1 MEPRHHGAANVLI
14 TAAGRRTSLVE
25 AFATAAH
32 ARDGSVYAGDVDALA
47 PALLMADVALRTL
60 RTHDPGYVA
69 DLLDVVERHDVT
81 LLVPT
86 IDPDLSILAEAKEAF
101 GALGCQVAIST
112 PDFVRIAL
120 DKHETGQ
127 AFSAA
132 GIRVPRSWLPPFDS
146 FAGLPE
152 RLFIKP
158 RTGSGSQDAFATT
171 RGSIASLLPLVPN
184 PIVQELLGGPEI
196 TIDALL
202 DLGGRPLH
210 YVPRRRIRTFA
221 GESVQGVTLKHDR
234 AIEEWVEQVLVVCS
248 SLGAAGPLTLQAF
261 LTKDGPTLTEINA
274 RFGGGFPLALEA
286 GAAYP
291 AWLLDMVLGTD
302 VRQRLGEYEADVFMT
317 RYHVEHF
324 TRSPRW

>member
-1 MEPRHHGAANVLI
+1 VNVLV

-32 ARDGSVYAGDVDALA
+32 ARGGSVYAGDVDALA
-47 PALLMADVALRTL
+47 PALLLADVAIRTL

-69 DLLDVVERHDVT
+69 DLLDVAERHDVA

-86 IDPDLSILAEAKEAF
+86 IDPDLSILAEAKGAF
-101 GALGCQVAIST
+101 DALGCQVAIST
-112 PDFVRIAL
+112 PAFVRIAL
-120 DKHETGQ
+120 DKHETGE
-127 AFSAA
+127 AFGAA

-146 FAGLPE
+146 VDSLPE

-158 RTGSGSQDAFATT
+158 RRGSGSQDAFATT
-171 RGSIASLLPLVPN
+171 RASLPSLLPIVPD

-202 DLGGRPLH
+202 GLDGRPLH

-221 GESVQGVTLKHDR
+221 GESVQGVTLRHDR
-234 AIEEWVEQVLVVCS
+234 AIEGWIEQVLSVCS

-261 LTKDGPTLTEINA
+261 LTKDGPVLTEINA
-274 RFGGGFPLALEA
+274 RFGGGFPLGLEA
-286 GAAYP
+286 GGAYP
-291 AWLLDMVLGTD
+291 AWLLDMVLGVD
-302 VRQRLGEYEADVFMT
+302 VTPRLGEYEADVYMT